1 MNKKHRGKAL
11 RLSPPKEKIDIIFPR
26 YRRAKKNWP
35 PTSEDIEREKQ
46 RFLAKG
52 GQVKKYKENGDD
64 FQPDKKK
71 KAMEQEWGRT
81 YGIYR

>member
-35 PTSEDIEREKQ
+35 PSSEDIEREKE

-64 FQPDKKK
+64 FQPDKKQ
-71 KAMEQEWGRT
+71 KAMQQEWGRT
-81 YGIYR
+81 FGIYR